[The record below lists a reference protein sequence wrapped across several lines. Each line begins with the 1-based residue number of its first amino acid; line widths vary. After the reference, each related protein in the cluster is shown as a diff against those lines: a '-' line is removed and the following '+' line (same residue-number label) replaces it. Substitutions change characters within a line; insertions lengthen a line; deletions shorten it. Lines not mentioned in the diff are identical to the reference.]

1 MAKLSDRERESIK
14 LQIAEENVMLTR
26 VKRYV
31 QYGGVIFLAA
41 IAMLFTFF
49 KNDTGAAKIITII
62 IAVIAGL
69 FTLEVM
75 VPAFGAWMALLMVV
89 YMVLAQIMMRFYEKD
104 PPAAS

>member
-1 MAKLSDRERESIK
+1 MARLSDRERESIK

-26 VKRYV
+26 VKRYM

-62 IAVIAGL
+62 VAVIAGL
-69 FTLEVM
+69 FTLVSYVSYRNGRKHILKSINYLDEN
-75 VPAFGAWMALLMVV
+75 
-89 YMVLAQIMMRFYEKD
+89 K
-104 PPAAS
+104 